1 MLLANYFHGT
11 LGNGEVEEE
20 DVVELPPLP
29 PPKRAPP
36 KMLLLLPASALLLLL
51 FPSTPLTIFPR
62 VSSGEED
69 EAAAE
74 KEPPGYN
81 YRNIL
86 YTV

>member
-1 MLLANYFHGT
+1 M
-11 LGNGEVEEE
+11 GNGEEE

-36 KMLLLLPASALLLLL
+36 KMLLPLPASALLMLL
-51 FPSTPLTIFPR
+51 FPRTPLTIFPS

-74 KEPPGYN
+74 KEPPGCDCRFY
-81 YRNIL
+81 
-86 YTV
+86 

>member
-1 MLLANYFHGT
+1 MLEANYLHGT
-11 LGNGEVEEE
+11 KGNGEEEEE

-36 KMLLLLPASALLLLL
+36 KMLLPLPASALLLL